1 MLLFC
6 PNCSN
11 LLTVADSGGVFKFCC
26 ECCPYVHCIQSIV
39 EEKIYMKMKELDD
52 VLGGAE
58 AWENVDSTDAEC
70 PKCEGPKAF
79 FMMMQTR
86 SADEPMT
93 VFYKCCNMECGHQWR
108 E

>member
-58 AWENVDSTDAEC
+58 AWENVDSTDGKQASFFVFGSLNFSQ
-70 PKCEGPKAF
+70 PFLLFSLQPNAQNVKAQRRF
-79 FMMMQTR
+79 L
-86 SADEPMT
+86 
-93 VFYKCCNMECGHQWR
+93 
-108 E
+108 